1 MANASFAARRR
12 RLVKLLRREKLDA
25 LLATNSHNLYYL
37 SGFRGEDSA
46 LLVADGEAHLVTDS
60 RFTEQAGQET
70 RGVRIITRRKG
81 LMRAAAEVARRAGVG
96 RLGIE
101 SAAMT
106 VAELEELRR
115 WTGKVQV
122 TPVRGLVERLRVIK
136 DASELA
142 AIERAIAIS
151 EEAFRLTVQRLAPG
165 VSELELARLLDRT
178 MEELGAEQPGFETIV
193 AFGERPSL
201 PHARPSQRK
210 LKRGEAVLFDWGAR
224 FQMYNADLTR
234 MAFLDRIAPLYR
246 RLHSVVLA
254 AQRRAVR
261 QVRSGRTAG
270 AIDAVARN
278 CLKAH
283 RHGKHFGHSLGHGVG
298 LDVHEAPTLARGQKT
313 VLRPGMVITIEPGV
327 YLPGEGGVRI
337 EDMLRVTHS
346 GHVSLTSLP
355 RSVGAFLVA

>member
-1 MANASFAARRR
+1 MVNVSCAARRG
-12 RLVKLLRREKLDA
+12 RLVKLLRREKLEG
-25 LLATNSHNLYYL
+25 LLVTNRRNVYYL

-46 LLVADGEAHLVTDS
+46 LLVAAGEAHLITDS

-70 RGVRIITRRKG
+70 GGVRIVTRRKG
-81 LMRAAAEVARRAGVG
+81 LMRAAAETARRAGVK

-115 WTGKVQV
+115 WTGKAQV
-122 TPVRGLVERLRVIK
+122 MPSRGLVERLRVIK
-136 DASELA
+136 DGSELA
-142 AIERAIAIS
+142 AIEQAVAIS
-151 EEAFRLTVQRLAPG
+151 EEAFRLTVARLAPG
-165 VSELELARLLDRT
+165 VTELEIARLLDRT
-178 MEELGAEQPGFETIV
+178 MEELGADQPGFESIV

-210 LKRGEAVLFDWGAR
+210 LKRGEAALFDWGAR
-224 FQMYNADLTR
+224 VQMYNADLTR
-234 MAFLDRIAPLYR
+234 MAFLDRIPPLYR

-261 QVRSGRTAG
+261 QVRAGRTAG

-278 CLKAH
+278 YLKAH

-313 VLRPGMVITIEPGV
+313 LLRPGMVITVEPGV
-327 YLPGEGGVRI
+327 YLPGAGGVRI
-337 EDMLRVTHS
+337 EDMLRVTRN

-355 RSVGAFLVA
+355 RSLEAFLVA